1 MKSLPHELLF
11 TPEGSWRPEPIG
23 ISLSLSPPPLPPSLP
38 SSSPPSLSPSLR
50 LSPWNNWREH
60 NQNQQ
65 LQGTKLIFA
74 ESELQPVFIFV
85 QKQETVGLRE
95 Q

>member
-1 MKSLPHELLF
+1 MEY
-11 TPEGSWRPEPIG
+11 
-23 ISLSLSPPPLPPSLP
+23 
-38 SSSPPSLSPSLR
+38 
-50 LSPWNNWREH
+50 WREH

-65 LQGTKLIFA
+65 LQGTKLLFA

>member
-1 MKSLPHELLF
+1 MISFSLLKGAGDRNQL
-11 TPEGSWRPEPIG
+11 G
-23 ISLSLSPPPLPPSLP
+23 SPPRPPPPSLLPPSF
-38 SSSPPSLSPSLR
+38 SMEY
-50 LSPWNNWREH
+50 WREH

-65 LQGTKLIFA
+65 LQGTKLLFA
-74 ESELQPVFIFV
+74 ESELQPVFILV